1 MTVGKLIPIGNY
13 EPFILEKKIL
23 FALGTTP
30 KAVVGFIGKKIT
42 EIVKN
47 FGEGRLI
54 LCFRLVFIILLG
66 Q

>member
-13 EPFILEKKIL
+13 EPFIFGKKIL

-30 KAVVGFIGKKIT
+30 KTAVGFIGEKIT

-54 LCFRLVFIILLG
+54 LCFRLFLLFY
-66 Q
+66 